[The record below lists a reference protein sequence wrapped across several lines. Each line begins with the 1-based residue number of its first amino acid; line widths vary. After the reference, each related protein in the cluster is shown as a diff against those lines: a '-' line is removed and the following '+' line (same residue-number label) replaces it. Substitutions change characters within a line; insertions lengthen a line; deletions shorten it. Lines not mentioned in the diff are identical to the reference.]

1 MGFTVEHQNK
11 ISQMKQYFNSVG
23 LPADKYSFVNYGD
36 SDLWVCTYID
46 WDNYFTQE
54 IKNKITDFGVKYDP
68 RPRVIKN
75 N

>member
-1 MGFTVEHQNK
+1 MAFSIEHQEK
-11 ISQMKQYFNSVG
+11 IKQMKQYFNSVG
-23 LPADKYSFVNYGD
+23 LPTDKYSFVNYGD

-54 IKNKITDFGVKYDP
+54 IKNKITDFGAKYDP